1 MSDYYIKITLK
12 DWPYK
17 GRGPEKSYLY
27 EVKIPGY
34 IVVSCDI
41 LSEDVAV
48 QWLTRLTSDPKVC
61 VHQALFRSSLLC
73 SCTRLFV
80 YSYWSSPPR
89 ELYGILNLKKKYI
102 VGRLQAV
109 SPFRRNPLRKSK
121 QRNCQ
126 KQLTW
131 CVKHLHRKCY
141 THARHITVL
150 SHVVLMRLTCVSD
163 CCQQTNRHWCGQVRL
178 FFTRLSLL
186 RNQEQFWS

>member
-1 MSDYYIKITLK
+1 MYEMSDYYIKITLK

-48 QWLTRLTSDPKVC
+48 QWLTRLTSDLKVC

-80 YSYWSSPPR
+80 YSY
-89 ELYGILNLKKKYI
+89 
-102 VGRLQAV
+102 
-109 SPFRRNPLRKSK
+109 
-121 QRNCQ
+121 
-126 KQLTW
+126 
-131 CVKHLHRKCY
+131 
-141 THARHITVL
+141 
-150 SHVVLMRLTCVSD
+150 
-163 CCQQTNRHWCGQVRL
+163 
-178 FFTRLSLL
+178 
-186 RNQEQFWS
+186 